1 MHAIPYR
8 LTLVVGYASGTQW
21 VPSVKQVD
29 SMTAMHRVAETEDV
43 ERVILDRSAT
53 SCEFLHLLCAL
64 PEHITG
70 DVMLIA
76 ADGGAF
82 LSSAG
87 RGGDRVLYALAPCDV
102 AFYFET
108 HGLTT
113 GSGPFA
119 LTA

>member
-1 MHAIPYR
+1 MHVIPNR
-8 LTLVVGYASGTQW
+8 VTLVVGSSGTQW
-21 VPSVKQVD
+21 MSSVRQVE
-29 SMTAMHRVAETEDV
+29 SMPAMYRIAATEDV

-53 SCEFLHLLCAL
+53 ACEFLQLLCAL
-64 PEHITG
+64 PEHIAG
-70 DVMLIA
+70 DVMLIGD
-76 ADGGAF
+76 DGGAF